1 VTGRA
6 RQLHPRITSLSPRLF
21 SPQRNGVKDAT
32 TLRFYVPD
40 REHATIAVTN
50 GRGQAVRRADVG
62 NVRRGSHTWT
72 WNGRTRSGTVV
83 PSGRYRITVN
93 TSRVIRQTL
102 VRGAV
107 WTSATVD
114 DLAPRITRLRAP
126 STIYPVRDR
135 YKDALVVTGY
145 LGESA
150 RVALAVSNPAGR
162 TVKSVRTRHGAG
174 HFSLE
179 WNGRDA
185 AGRIMPGTYR
195 WSLTATDSAGNTRVL
210 RSHRVVVSAKRLV
223 TQHAVIERN
232 GDAFVSAGASDP
244 YCGKASTSLSQWTHG
259 VWLSNACAGES
270 AVVAAFYRVRVPY
283 AVRYTRLG
291 VLAGGSALFI
301 PSSMEAVFGV
311 NGGSQNFGIPGYYE
325 LRSRKAAWWGLGSL
339 PGSRYVSPRH
349 SVFFAV
355 SVDSTDAPCDFD
367 LGKVRLRVTY
377 QVLR

>member
-1 VTGRA
+1 VACHRRRRGSWRAHSGSRCSVTGRA

-150 RVALAVSNPAGR
+150 LIALAVSNTAGR
-162 TVKSVRTRHGAG
+162 TVKSVPNPPRRRSFLSGMERTGRGRPDHAWHVSVVAIRHRLGGQQPRAQEPPRRRFRQAPGDPARRGRTERGRLCVRRSERPLLRRGQHEPVAVDAWRVAVECVRRRVRRRRRLLSSAG
-174 HFSLE
+174 PL
-179 WNGRDA
+179 RCPVYA
-185 AGRIMPGTYR
+185 AGR
-195 WSLTATDSAGNTRVL
+195 AGRRIGIVHPVEHGGGVRGERRIPELRDPRVL
-210 RSHRVVVSAKRLV
+210 RAPQQEGRVV
-223 TQHAVIERN
+223 
-232 GDAFVSAGASDP
+232 
-244 YCGKASTSLSQWTHG
+244 
-259 VWLSNACAGES
+259 
-270 AVVAAFYRVRVPY
+270 
-283 AVRYTRLG
+283 
-291 VLAGGSALFI
+291 
-301 PSSMEAVFGV
+301 
-311 NGGSQNFGIPGYYE
+311 
-325 LRSRKAAWWGLGSL
+325 GLGSL
-339 PGSRYVSPRH
+339 PDPG
-349 SVFFAV
+349 
-355 SVDSTDAPCDFD
+355 T
-367 LGKVRLRVTY
+367 
-377 QVLR
+377 